1 VIGDAYDGWSEATEG
16 SESMAVRP
24 RSRPGAEPLDPKRL
38 LYVDQLGP
46 EYREAELEFRQ
57 LEYFLAVAEEL
68 HFGRAATRLY
78 ISQPALSQ
86 AIAGLERTLDVKLF
100 VRTRQSVELTDAGRE
115 LVRHT
120 RGMLSDRETAVASV
134 RRVDRGEAGV
144 LRLGVALLAEHQVA
158 PAFAALAAEC
168 PEILLDRST
177 ATSERLLGS
186 LQSRDLH
193 AVIVHQ
199 VPVIK
204 TLEELEWTVIRR
216 GDLAAVVSET
226 SPLADTHS
234 ATIPDLSEET
244 FLVPPRAVAPSA
256 FEGLKTMCNTFGG
269 FEPEVLEHSTL
280 GADWDPV
287 INGEAIALVPDGSA
301 APPEGTVAVPIEG
314 PPGFSLA
321 MVWRAGNGSPIL
333 HRFLGFMRA
342 YSDEHA
348 WAADPAPLQ
357 GA

>member
-1 VIGDAYDGWSEATEG
+1 
-16 SESMAVRP
+16 MAVRP
-24 RSRPGAEPLDPKRL
+24 RNRPGSEPLDHERL
-38 LYVDQLGP
+38 LYVNQLGA
-46 EYREAELEFRQ
+46 EYPGAELEFRQ

-86 AIAGLERTLDVKLF
+86 AIAGLERALDVKLF
-100 VRTRQSVELTDAGRE
+100 VRSRQNVELTDAGAD
-115 LVRHT
+115 LLRHA
-120 RGMLSDRETAVASV
+120 RGLLSDREAAVASV
-134 RRVDRGEAGV
+134 RRVDRGEVGV
-144 LRLGVALLAEHQVA
+144 LRLGVALMAEQQVA

-204 TLEELEWTVIRR
+204 TLVELEWTVIRR
-216 GDLAAVVSET
+216 GDLVAIVSET
-226 SPLADTHS
+226 SPLADRGSVTV
-234 ATIPDLSEET
+234 PDLSAET
-244 FLVPPRAVAPSA
+244 FLVPPREVAPSSY
-256 FEGLKTMCNTFGG
+256 EGLKTMCNTFGG
-269 FEPEVLEHSTL
+269 FEPKVLEHSTL

-287 INGEAIALVPDGSA
+287 INGEALALVPSGSA
-301 APPEGTVAVPIEG
+301 AHPEGTVGVPIEG

-333 HRFLGFMRA
+333 HRFLDFMRA
-342 YSDEHA
+342 YRDEHA

>member
-1 VIGDAYDGWSEATEG
+1 
-16 SESMAVRP
+16 MAVRP

-38 LYVDQLGP
+38 LYVDQLAP
-46 EYREAELEFRQ
+46 EYPEAELEFRQ

-86 AIAGLERTLDVKLF
+86 AIAGLERTLAVKLF
-100 VRTRQSVELTDAGRE
+100 VRTRQSVELTDAGSE
-115 LVRHT
+115 LLRHA
-120 RGMLSDRETAVASV
+120 RGLLSDRETAVSAV
-134 RRVDRGEAGV
+134 RRVDRGEVGV
-144 LRLGVALLAEHQVA
+144 LRLGVALLAEHQAA

-177 ATSERLLGS
+177 ATSERLLSS
-186 LQSRDLH
+186 LRSRDLH

-204 TLEELEWTVIRR
+204 TFVELEWTVIRR
-216 GDLAAVVSET
+216 GDLAAIVSEG
-226 SPLADTHS
+226 SPLADGQTVRL
-234 ATIPDLSEET
+234 PDLSAET
-244 FLVPPRAVAPSA
+244 FLVPPREVAPSA
-256 FEGLKTMCNTFGG
+256 FEGLKTMCNTYGG
-269 FEPEVLEHSTL
+269 FEPRVREHSTL

-287 INGEAIALVPDGSA
+287 VDGEAVALVPNGTAQA
-301 APPEGTVAVPIEG
+301 AQPEGTVAVRIDG

-333 HRFLGFMRA
+333 HRFLDFMRA
-342 YSDEHA
+342 YRDEHG
-348 WAADPAPLQ
+348 WAADPVPLQ
-357 GA
+357 SK